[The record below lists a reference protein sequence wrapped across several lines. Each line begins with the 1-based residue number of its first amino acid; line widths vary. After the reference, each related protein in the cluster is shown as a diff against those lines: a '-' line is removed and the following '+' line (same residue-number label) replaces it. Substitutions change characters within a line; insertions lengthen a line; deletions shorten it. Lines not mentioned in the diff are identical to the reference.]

1 MLAGLK
7 VSSLAYK
14 CVFYRPELNTK
25 RGHREILKLLNTEM
39 KYTNGGSS
47 KSRWKKWGN
56 LSIYHVY
63 SHSYGP

>member
-25 RGHREILKLLNTEM
+25 RGPREILKLLNTEM
-39 KYTNGGSS
+39 KYTNGGSP
-47 KSRWKKWGN
+47 KSR
-56 LSIYHVY
+56 
-63 SHSYGP
+63 